1 MELNLNGKV
10 VVVTGGSSGIGE
22 ETAMEFAR
30 EGCEVTIA
38 SRSEKKLAEAAG
50 RFEVEGFQVHTQVV
64 DVSKPED
71 ISALGE
77 KVFQQF
83 GRIDVWINNAGGN
96 ITKPF
101 LELTV
106 EDWNFVISTNMTSVF
121 WGTHV
126 AVDYMRRTGGG
137 VILNTSSYM
146 ALIPATQKIAYAA
159 TKAGIVNMTK
169 TTAGELAPLGIRVN
183 CVVPG
188 LIQTP
193 IAAERIAANREKLCA
208 QIALQRFGVPC
219 LLFSG
224 FRKNGFEHLQKGVYI
239 VMELNLNGKVVVV
252 TGGSSGIGEETA
264 MEFAREG
271 CEVTIASRSEKKL
284 AEAAGRFEVEGFQ
297 VHTQV
302 VDVSKPEDISAL
314 GEKVFQQFGR
324 IDVWINNA
332 GGNITKPFLELTV
345 EDWNFVISTNMTSV
359 FWGTHVAVDYMRR
372 TGGGVILNTSSYMAL
387 IPATQKIAYAA
398 TKAGIVN
405 MTKTTA
411 GELAPLGIRVN
422 CVVPG
427 LIQTPIAAERI
438 AANREKLCAQIALQ
452 RFGVPSDVSRVYT
465 FLASD
470 AAAFITG
477 AAIEV
482 SGGKLCVQDIG
493 APWGKQI

>member
-1 MELNLNGKV
+1 M
-10 VVVTGGSSGIGE
+10 
-22 ETAMEFAR
+22 
-30 EGCEVTIA
+30 
-38 SRSEKKLAEAAG
+38 
-50 RFEVEGFQVHTQVV
+50 

-106 EDWNFVISTNMTSVF
+106 EDWNFVISTNMTS
-121 WGTHV
+121 G
-126 AVDYMRRTGGG
+126 
-137 VILNTSSYM
+137 
-146 ALIPATQKIAYAA
+146 
-159 TKAGIVNMTK
+159 
-169 TTAGELAPLGIRVN
+169 
-183 CVVPG
+183 
-188 LIQTP
+188 
-193 IAAERIAANREKLCA
+193 
-208 QIALQRFGVPC
+208 
-219 LLFSG
+219 
-224 FRKNGFEHLQKGVYI
+224 
-239 VMELNLNGKVVVV
+239 
-252 TGGSSGIGEETA
+252 
-264 MEFAREG
+264 
-271 CEVTIASRSEKKL
+271 
-284 AEAAGRFEVEGFQ
+284 
-297 VHTQV
+297 
-302 VDVSKPEDISAL
+302 
-314 GEKVFQQFGR
+314 
-324 IDVWINNA
+324 
-332 GGNITKPFLELTV
+332 
-345 EDWNFVISTNMTSV
+345 

>member
-159 TKAGIVNMTK
+159 TKAGIRSQLRPSVSLPTGKSCVPRLRYSASESPLMYLVFTPFWRPM
-169 TTAGELAPLGIRVN
+169 LRHSSPAPQSRS
-183 CVVPG
+183 
-188 LIQTP
+188 
-193 IAAERIAANREKLCA
+193 AAE
-208 QIALQRFGVPC
+208 
-219 LLFSG
+219 
-224 FRKNGFEHLQKGVYI
+224 
-239 VMELNLNGKVVVV
+239 
-252 TGGSSGIGEETA
+252 SS
-264 MEFAREG
+264 
-271 CEVTIASRSEKKL
+271 VSR
-284 AEAAGRFEVEGFQ
+284 
-297 VHTQV
+297 
-302 VDVSKPEDISAL
+302 ISAL
-314 GEKVFQQFGR
+314 PGESRSDRGR
-324 IDVWINNA
+324 QMVNL
-332 GGNITKPFLELTV
+332 FLYHLLV
-345 EDWNFVISTNMTSV
+345 
-359 FWGTHVAVDYMRR
+359 
-372 TGGGVILNTSSYMAL
+372 
-387 IPATQKIAYAA
+387 
-398 TKAGIVN
+398 
-405 MTKTTA
+405 
-411 GELAPLGIRVN
+411 
-422 CVVPG
+422 
-427 LIQTPIAAERI
+427 
-438 AANREKLCAQIALQ
+438 
-452 RFGVPSDVSRVYT
+452 
-465 FLASD
+465 
-470 AAAFITG
+470 
-477 AAIEV
+477 
-482 SGGKLCVQDIG
+482 
-493 APWGKQI
+493 

>member
-1 MELNLNGKV
+1 
-10 VVVTGGSSGIGE
+10 
-22 ETAMEFAR
+22 
-30 EGCEVTIA
+30 
-38 SRSEKKLAEAAG
+38 
-50 RFEVEGFQVHTQVV
+50 
-64 DVSKPED
+64 
-71 ISALGE
+71 
-77 KVFQQF
+77 
-83 GRIDVWINNAGGN
+83 
-96 ITKPF
+96 
-101 LELTV
+101 
-106 EDWNFVISTNMTSVF
+106 
-121 WGTHV
+121 
-126 AVDYMRRTGGG
+126 
-137 VILNTSSYM
+137 
-146 ALIPATQKIAYAA
+146 
-159 TKAGIVNMTK
+159 
-169 TTAGELAPLGIRVN
+169 
-183 CVVPG
+183 
-188 LIQTP
+188 
-193 IAAERIAANREKLCA
+193 
-208 QIALQRFGVPC
+208 
-219 LLFSG
+219 
-224 FRKNGFEHLQKGVYI
+224 
-239 VMELNLNGKVVVV
+239 MELNLNGKVVVV

-493 APWGKQI
+493 APWGKQICRLLSYLNWMVWINRMRMDICPWLIKTLPKSRKGTLSWWIL

>member
-30 EGCEVTIA
+30 EGC
-38 SRSEKKLAEAAG
+38 
-50 RFEVEGFQVHTQVV
+50 Q
-64 DVSKPED
+64 
-71 ISALGE
+71 
-77 KVFQQF
+77 
-83 GRIDVWINNAGGN
+83 
-96 ITKPF
+96 
-101 LELTV
+101 
-106 EDWNFVISTNMTSVF
+106 
-121 WGTHV
+121 
-126 AVDYMRRTGGG
+126 
-137 VILNTSSYM
+137 
-146 ALIPATQKIAYAA
+146 
-159 TKAGIVNMTK
+159 
-169 TTAGELAPLGIRVN
+169 
-183 CVVPG
+183 
-188 LIQTP
+188 
-193 IAAERIAANREKLCA
+193 
-208 QIALQRFGVPC
+208 
-219 LLFSG
+219 
-224 FRKNGFEHLQKGVYI
+224 
-239 VMELNLNGKVVVV
+239 
-252 TGGSSGIGEETA
+252 
-264 MEFAREG
+264 
-271 CEVTIASRSEKKL
+271 VTIASRSEKKL

-477 AAIEV
+477 TAIEV

>member
-50 RFEVEGFQVHTQVV
+50 RFEAEGFQVHTQVV

-193 IAAERIAANREKLCA
+193 IAAERIAANRESC
-208 QIALQRFGVPC
+208 VPRLRYSASES
-219 LLFSG
+219 LLMYLVFTPSW
-224 FRKNGFEHLQKGVYI
+224 RPMLRH
-239 VMELNLNGKVVVV
+239 
-252 TGGSSGIGEETA
+252 SSPA
-264 MEFAREG
+264 PQ
-271 CEVTIASRSEKKL
+271 SRS
-284 AEAAGRFEVEGFQ
+284 AGESS
-297 VHTQV
+297 
-302 VDVSKPEDISAL
+302 VSRISAL
-314 GEKVFQQFGR
+314 PGESRSDRGR
-324 IDVWINNA
+324 QMVNL
-332 GGNITKPFLELTV
+332 FLYHLLV
-345 EDWNFVISTNMTSV
+345 
-359 FWGTHVAVDYMRR
+359 
-372 TGGGVILNTSSYMAL
+372 
-387 IPATQKIAYAA
+387 
-398 TKAGIVN
+398 
-405 MTKTTA
+405 
-411 GELAPLGIRVN
+411 
-422 CVVPG
+422 
-427 LIQTPIAAERI
+427 
-438 AANREKLCAQIALQ
+438 
-452 RFGVPSDVSRVYT
+452 
-465 FLASD
+465 
-470 AAAFITG
+470 
-477 AAIEV
+477 
-482 SGGKLCVQDIG
+482 
-493 APWGKQI
+493 

>member
-159 TKAGIVNMTK
+159 TKAGI
-169 TTAGELAPLGIRVN
+169 E
-183 CVVPG
+183 
-188 LIQTP
+188 
-193 IAAERIAANREKLCA
+193 
-208 QIALQRFGVPC
+208 
-219 LLFSG
+219 
-224 FRKNGFEHLQKGVYI
+224 
-239 VMELNLNGKVVVV
+239 
-252 TGGSSGIGEETA
+252 
-264 MEFAREG
+264 
-271 CEVTIASRSEKKL
+271 
-284 AEAAGRFEVEGFQ
+284 
-297 VHTQV
+297 
-302 VDVSKPEDISAL
+302 
-314 GEKVFQQFGR
+314 
-324 IDVWINNA
+324 
-332 GGNITKPFLELTV
+332 
-345 EDWNFVISTNMTSV
+345 
-359 FWGTHVAVDYMRR
+359 
-372 TGGGVILNTSSYMAL
+372 
-387 IPATQKIAYAA
+387 
-398 TKAGIVN
+398 
-405 MTKTTA
+405 
-411 GELAPLGIRVN
+411 
-422 CVVPG
+422 
-427 LIQTPIAAERI
+427 TPIAAERI

>member
-193 IAAERIAANREKLCA
+193 SVSLPTGKSCVPRLRYSASESPLMYLVFTPFWRPMLRHSSPAPQSRSAAE
-208 QIALQRFGVPC
+208 
-219 LLFSG
+219 
-224 FRKNGFEHLQKGVYI
+224 
-239 VMELNLNGKVVVV
+239 
-252 TGGSSGIGEETA
+252 SS
-264 MEFAREG
+264 
-271 CEVTIASRSEKKL
+271 VSR
-284 AEAAGRFEVEGFQ
+284 
-297 VHTQV
+297 
-302 VDVSKPEDISAL
+302 ISAL
-314 GEKVFQQFGR
+314 PGESRSDRGR
-324 IDVWINNA
+324 QMVNL
-332 GGNITKPFLELTV
+332 FLYHLLV
-345 EDWNFVISTNMTSV
+345 
-359 FWGTHVAVDYMRR
+359 
-372 TGGGVILNTSSYMAL
+372 
-387 IPATQKIAYAA
+387 
-398 TKAGIVN
+398 
-405 MTKTTA
+405 
-411 GELAPLGIRVN
+411 
-422 CVVPG
+422 
-427 LIQTPIAAERI
+427 
-438 AANREKLCAQIALQ
+438 
-452 RFGVPSDVSRVYT
+452 
-465 FLASD
+465 
-470 AAAFITG
+470 
-477 AAIEV
+477 
-482 SGGKLCVQDIG
+482 
-493 APWGKQI
+493 

>member
-208 QIALQRFGVPC
+208 QIALQRF
-219 LLFSG
+219 
-224 FRKNGFEHLQKGVYI
+224 
-239 VMELNLNGKVVVV
+239 
-252 TGGSSGIGEETA
+252 
-264 MEFAREG
+264 
-271 CEVTIASRSEKKL
+271 
-284 AEAAGRFEVEGFQ
+284 
-297 VHTQV
+297 
-302 VDVSKPEDISAL
+302 
-314 GEKVFQQFGR
+314 
-324 IDVWINNA
+324 
-332 GGNITKPFLELTV
+332 
-345 EDWNFVISTNMTSV
+345 
-359 FWGTHVAVDYMRR
+359 
-372 TGGGVILNTSSYMAL
+372 
-387 IPATQKIAYAA
+387 
-398 TKAGIVN
+398 
-405 MTKTTA
+405 
-411 GELAPLGIRVN
+411 
-422 CVVPG
+422 
-427 LIQTPIAAERI
+427 
-438 AANREKLCAQIALQ
+438 
-452 RFGVPSDVSRVYT
+452 
-465 FLASD
+465 
-470 AAAFITG
+470 
-477 AAIEV
+477 
-482 SGGKLCVQDIG
+482 
-493 APWGKQI
+493 